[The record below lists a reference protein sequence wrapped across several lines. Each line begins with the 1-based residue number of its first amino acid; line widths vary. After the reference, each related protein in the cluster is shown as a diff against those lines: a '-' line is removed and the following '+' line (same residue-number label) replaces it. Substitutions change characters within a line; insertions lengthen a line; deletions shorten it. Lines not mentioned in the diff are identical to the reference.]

1 MRNRQII
8 YGCVLCGVFAA
19 NIVFTEYLPFLL
31 LCILVLLPVVMF
43 VYTLILRNNL
53 AITIKEKREMAIRG
67 GVDEYCV
74 QIENKT
80 IVPVSAIKLQVAYQ
94 YDHYHVPSVFE
105 HTVSVNS
112 MEQKELRGKIRLEH
126 TGMLTIHLSHSYL
139 YDPLRLF
146 CVPLKQKAEQKIMVM
161 PVLEEPDYYS
171 IYTTYDNLLESSE
184 YSAQRPGEDASEIFD
199 VREYQQGD
207 SLNRI
212 HWKLSA
218 KEDTLVV
225 KEFSMPLSRSN
236 CILLELNETQ
246 TKEERCKLDG
256 IYELGFAIGNLACL
270 KEREFALA
278 YYSSTISGLRIHWIT
293 NQEELE
299 KAVQMLIQERTY
311 QGSKTFRAYLES
323 ELFSVQNCF
332 YITAQIAE
340 EILEYMNVPSEQ
352 NLAVYCI
359 DDGAG
364 MGEVTRLEGGMLN
377 FVDCNE
383 IRQGLRNVLM

>member
-184 YSAQRPGEDASEIFD
+184 YSAQRPG
-199 VREYQQGD
+199 
-207 SLNRI
+207 
-212 HWKLSA
+212 
-218 KEDTLVV
+218 
-225 KEFSMPLSRSN
+225 
-236 CILLELNETQ
+236 
-246 TKEERCKLDG
+246 
-256 IYELGFAIGNLACL
+256 
-270 KEREFALA
+270 
-278 YYSSTISGLRIHWIT
+278 
-293 NQEELE
+293 
-299 KAVQMLIQERTY
+299 
-311 QGSKTFRAYLES
+311 
-323 ELFSVQNCF
+323 
-332 YITAQIAE
+332 
-340 EILEYMNVPSEQ
+340 
-352 NLAVYCI
+352 
-359 DDGAG
+359 
-364 MGEVTRLEGGMLN
+364 
-377 FVDCNE
+377 
-383 IRQGLRNVLM
+383 

>member
-1 MRNRQII
+1 MRSRQII

-19 NIVFTEYLPFLL
+19 NVAFTEYVPFML
-31 LCILVLLPVVMF
+31 LCILVLLPVVML
-43 VYTLILRNNL
+43 VYTLILRNHL
-53 AITIKEKREMAIRG
+53 AITLREKREMAIRG
-67 GVDEYCV
+67 GMDEYCV

-112 MEQKELRGKIRLEH
+112 MEQKELRGKVRLEH
-126 TGMLTIHLSHSYL
+126 TGLLTIDLSHSYL

-146 CVPLKQKAEQKIMVM
+146 CIPLKQKAEQKIVVM

-184 YSAQRPGEDASEIFD
+184 YSAKRPGEDASEIFD

-218 KEDTLVV
+218 KEDILVV

-236 CILLELNETQ
+236 CILLELNETDTQ
-246 TKEERCKLDG
+246 EERCRLDG
-256 IYELGFAIGNLACL
+256 VYELGYAIGNLACL

-278 YYSSTISGLRIHWIT
+278 YYSSSLGGLRTHWIT

-299 KAVQMLIQERTY
+299 KAVQMLILEHTY
-311 QGSKTFRAYLES
+311 PGNKTFGAYLES

-332 YITAQIAE
+332 YITAHIE
-340 EILEYMNVPSEQ
+340 EGVLEYINVPSEQ
-352 NLAVYCI
+352 NFMVYCI
-359 DDGAG
+359 DDGTG

-383 IRQGLRNVLM
+383 IRQGLRTVRM